1 MTTIA
6 LLLLLAA
13 AAGLFGYTILRRL
26 QILLAVRRDR
36 RLDRIGERIR
46 RVLVYAFG
54 QKKFLVGE
62 QPAGIMHVLIFWG
75 FVTVSIRT
83 ITLFGQGFNPDF
95 HVPGFSMDLLGGPY
109 LLMKDLVEVG
119 VIVGVSIALYR
130 WFISH
135 PVRLFGF
142 KPAEAKLAGHSH
154 WEAFLILGFIMT
166 LMVTDLLYDGGRFVY
181 GLGDPLTK
189 SERAWSPVSAAVGLA
204 LSGLDVRA
212 VRFISDASWWI
223 HLSVILAFMNLLPR
237 SKHFHIITAIPNVFF
252 GTLESPGTLKKADL
266 PENLGTS
273 QINHFTWKQVLD
285 MYSCTECGRC
295 TASCPATA
303 SGSPLAPRQLLL
315 DLRDYLY
322 QHQDEV
328 IAGKAEENIVGERL
342 IHNDVLWGCTTCRA
356 CEEACPVLIEY
367 VDKIVDMR
375 RHLVERGEMDPTLQS
390 VLEKMGRYGNSFGQ
404 SERNR
409 AKWTQ
414 GLPFKIKDARKEPVD
429 FLWFVGDFASY
440 DPSLQE
446 ITRGVARIFHRA
458 GLDFGILYEG
468 ERNSGNDV
476 RRVGEE
482 GLYQALV
489 EKNLAAFAKA
499 QFKEIVTTDPHSYN
513 TLKHEYPE
521 FGGTFTVRH
530 YTEVILELIETGKL
544 PAAKRLDATVTY
556 HDPCYLSRYTGVTD
570 APRATLEALG
580 LRLVEMGRNRANTFC
595 CGAGGGRIWMTDT
608 GTAERPSEQRIREAL
623 EIPGLKYFVVACP
636 KDVTMYRDAVKT
648 TGNEG
653 RLVVKDLIE
662 LVEETLGPE
671 ASTAEVAS
679 AAGAR

>member
-1 MTTIA
+1 
-6 LLLLLAA
+6 
-13 AAGLFGYTILRRL
+13 
-26 QILLAVRRDR
+26 
-36 RLDRIGERIR
+36 
-46 RVLVYAFG
+46 
-54 QKKFLVGE
+54 
-62 QPAGIMHVLIFWG
+62 
-75 FVTVSIRT
+75 
-83 ITLFGQGFNPDF
+83 
-95 HVPGFSMDLLGGPY
+95 
-109 LLMKDLVEVG
+109 
-119 VIVGVSIALYR
+119 
-130 WFISH
+130 
-135 PVRLFGF
+135 
-142 KPAEAKLAGHSH
+142 
-154 WEAFLILGFIMT
+154 
-166 LMVTDLLYDGGRFVY
+166 
-181 GLGDPLTK
+181 
-189 SERAWSPVSAAVGLA
+189 
-204 LSGLDVRA
+204 
-212 VRFISDASWWI
+212 
-223 HLSVILAFMNLLPR
+223 
-237 SKHFHIITAIPNVFF
+237 
-252 GTLESPGTLKKADL
+252 
-266 PENLGTS
+266 
-273 QINHFTWKQVLD
+273 

-295 TASCPATA
+295 TSSCPATA

-468 ERNSGNDV
+468 ERNSGNDI

-482 GLYQALV
+482 GLYQSLV